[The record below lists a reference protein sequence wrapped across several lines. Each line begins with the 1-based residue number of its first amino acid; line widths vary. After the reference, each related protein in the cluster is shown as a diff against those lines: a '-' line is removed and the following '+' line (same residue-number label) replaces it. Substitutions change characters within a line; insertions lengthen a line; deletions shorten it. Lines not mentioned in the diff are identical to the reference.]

1 MNITLKTLNQSA
13 VFFNEINKNTGYGEI
28 RFNVIKN
35 YFGALRKPIMHLFN
49 LSLQTRVFPDSLKI
63 LEVTPLLKTGDPEN
77 VGNYGPMSIFLFF
90 NSFEAGYVQ
99 PHL

>member
-1 MNITLKTLNQSA
+1 MKT
-13 VFFNEINKNTGYGEI
+13 NKNTGHDEI

-35 YFGALRKPIMHLFN
+35 YFDELHKPIMHLFN

-77 VGNYGPMSIFLFF
+77 VGNYGL
-90 NSFEAGYVQ
+90 
-99 PHL
+99 